1 MNDQEQRAIDAL
13 ARDVTRVESLRAVK
27 NVQRA
32 YAHYSQFG
40 EWAAMAGLFT
50 RDGVLCWGDET
61 VTGRAAIETWLRDR
75 AGAMTGRV
83 RGTLHTEIID
93 EPVANLSADG
103 RTAKVRWI
111 TMRFLGDGKGTARV
125 EGGLYENE
133 YVLDEG
139 RWRIAR
145 MHYHPQYEGAYHDGW
160 TNVGGAD
167 LPLVPMHFTAD
178 EAGTPIPAP
187 VGDPP
192 STGATVEELAD
203 RIRRLNDEDA
213 VRNLQNAYGYYVD
226 RMMWTDVVDLF
237 AEDAV
242 VTIAGVGDFAGRTG
256 VRRAMELMGPE
267 GLPYGRLNE
276 HMIFD
281 LIVEVLPGGREA
293 LTRGIEVALLG
304 DATKREAAWE
314 FSVFRNRFVKEDG
327 LWKLT
332 RLSRTPLIRA
342 RYDEG
347 WGNGG
352 VLPRGPRTT
361 ERPSPATHDIPPF
374 LDPRP
379 AVPVP
384 AGGTTR
390 DGAPH
395 DLPDLARRL
404 ARSLAYDAVE
414 NISSAYGY
422 YLDDFRWTEMAAL
435 FAVNGHKQSPFAGFY
450 LGRDRILGAARA
462 SWGPTP
468 ERRAAIS
475 YHWRTQP
482 VIHVSHDAR
491 SANLRTRLFQPRTSK
506 DPDSTS
512 KSFYMGGVH
521 GGMYANDQA
530 VLEDGVWR
538 LWSLTVDEHYYASPD
553 WKGGWAAATPRSEG
567 EPPPPPSPLLTK
579 YPPDIPLTALGR
591 RQEGFRG
598 GPGRLLEWPD
608 ILPMWFHYRN
618 PVSGRTP
625 DNFWPDCVPC
635 EKAPETRMTAHGYQ
649 RPPSGPEI
657 DGVEL
662 TNAGERGATGTR
674 RVEGRLVIKGAR
686 DHSPPEGKDPHPAPD
701 PSTGFEHQTRR
712 HLSADHLCHARRVD
726 QVGRGPSPGHAQ
738 SQ

>member
-1 MNDQEQRAIDAL
+1 MKDQQRRAIDAL

-32 YAHYSQFG
+32 YAHYGQFG
-40 EWAAMAGLFT
+40 EWAAMAALFT
-50 RDGVLCWGDET
+50 RDGELRWGDET
-61 VTGRAAIETWLRDR
+61 VTGRAAIEAWLRDR

-103 RTAKVRWI
+103 RTARVRWMS
-111 TMRFLGDGKGTARV
+111 MRFLGDGAGTARV

-145 MHYHPQYEGAYHDGW
+145 MRYHPQYEGAYHDGW

-167 LPLVPMHFTAD
+167 LPRVPTHFTPD
-178 EAGTPIPAP
+178 EAGIPVPAP
-187 VGDPP
+187 AGDPP
-192 STGATVEELAD
+192 PSGATAAELAE

-213 VRNLQNAYGYYVD
+213 VRNLQHAYGYYVD

-237 AEDAV
+237 AEDAAV
-242 VTIAGVGDFAGRTG
+242 EIAGVGEYPGRAG

-293 LTRGIEVALLG
+293 LARGIEVTLLG
-304 DATKREAAWE
+304 DATRREGAWE
-314 FSVFRNRFVKEDG
+314 FSVFRNHFVKEGG
-327 LWKLT
+327 LW
-332 RLSRTPLIRA
+332 RLRRLALTPLIRA
-342 RYDEG
+342 GYDEG

-352 VLPRGPRTT
+352 VLAGGPRDA
-361 ERPSPATHDIPPF
+361 ERPSPAVHDVPPF
-374 LDPRP
+374 LDPGS
-379 AVPVP
+379 AVPVTA
-384 AGGTTR
+384 AGATGR
-390 DGAPH
+390 DEAAP
-395 DLPDLARRL
+395 DLTDLARRL

-422 YLDDFRWTEMAAL
+422 YLDDFLWEEMAAL

-462 SWGPTP
+462 SWGPPP

-506 DPDSTS
+506 DPGSGS
-512 KSFYMGGVH
+512 KSFYMGGLH

-538 LWSLTVDEHYYASPD
+538 LWSLTIDEHYFASPD
-553 WKGGWAAATPRSEG
+553 WKGGWAAATPRPADA
-567 EPPPPPSPLLTK
+567 PPPPPSPLLAK
-579 YPPDIPLTALGR
+579 YPPDIPLTELGR

-598 GPGRLLEWPD
+598 GPGRLIEWPD

-625 DNFWPDCVPC
+625 ENFWPDCVPC
-635 EKAPETRMTAHGYQ
+635 ERAPETRMTAHGYQ
-649 RPPSGPEI
+649 RPPGGPEI
-657 DGVEL
+657 DGVEVPG
-662 TNAGERGATGTR
+662 AGGGDRRESGAP
-674 RVEGRLVIKGAR
+674 KSGA
-686 DHSPPEGKDPHPAPD
+686 S
-701 PSTGFEHQTRR
+701 
-712 HLSADHLCHARRVD
+712 
-726 QVGRGPSPGHAQ
+726 
-738 SQ
+738 